1 MQGRVGQGPTL
12 TTIALAL
19 RLNVFDFAAC
29 AVFCPGWER
38 RNDMTKFG
46 IGQPVRRSE
55 DPRFLTGRGRYVG
68 DISLPRQ
75 AYGYVLR
82 SPHAHARLHRVET
95 AAARAAP
102 GVLAVLT
109 GADAAA
115 EKLGG
120 IPVAVT
126 PSAWGGPPG
135 YQPVHPVL
143 VRERARHVGDPVAF
157 IVAETLSQAR
167 DAAELVEIDYEVLP
181 AVVDT
186 AAAAKPGV
194 PLVWDD
200 AANNTA
206 YAMERGSK
214 AAADAAFA
222 AAAHVTRLAL
232 VNNRLCANALEP
244 RASLGDYESWSGRFT
259 LFTSSQGPH
268 KLRPILARAV
278 FRKPDRDFRIVCPD
292 VGGGFGMKGGVYPE
306 DVLVLWAARRLGRP
320 VSWVADRAESL
331 MSDSHGRDAVSEA
344 ALALDKN
351 GKFLGLRVRTD
362 YALGAYL
369 SLSSAVPA
377 ALGSL
382 AYVNVYDIP
391 AVHVALRGVFTHT
404 TWTGPYRGA
413 GKPEAVHVIERL
425 IDTAAREMK
434 IDPAELR
441 RRNFIPPERMPCKT
455 PLNLVYDSGSF
466 AAVMEKALEIADW
479 RSFAGRRTMSEA
491 AGKRRGIGLAYFIEI
506 AAPFNDRM
514 EIRFDDG
521 GNVTILAGTHSHG
534 QGHETVYAQMAT
546 EWLGVPFETVRVVQG
561 DTDVVGF
568 GRGTYGSRSMAIGG
582 SALKS
587 AADLIIEKA
596 RDMAAHVLEAA
607 PVDLGFADGKFSVTG
622 TDRAIGLVD
631 IARRSYAPV
640 GWPAAFGIGLEAVG
654 GFSPTAP
661 NFPNGCHVCEV
672 EIDPETGKVEIA
684 RFTAVDDSGV
694 IINPLLFE
702 GQIHGGIAMGIGQA
716 LLEKVAYESSS
727 GQLLSGSFLDYG
739 MPRADDMP
747 SFHLDE
753 LGTACKTNP
762 LGVKGAGESGTVGA
776 PPAVINA
783 IVDALAS
790 YGVVDVEMPA
800 TPERVWQA
808 IKGAK
813 QQ

>member
-1 MQGRVGQGPTL
+1 MRGAAGQGSAL
-12 TTIALAL
+12 TAVGVI
-19 RLNVFDFAAC
+19 RKLNVFDFVVR
-29 AVFCPGWER
+29 AVFYPGRER
-38 RNDMTKFG
+38 RSDMTKFG
-46 IGQPVRRSE
+46 IGQPVPRSE

-68 DISLPRQ
+68 DINLPRQ

-82 SPHAHARLHRVET
+82 SPHAHARLQRIET
-95 AAARAAP
+95 AAATSAP

-115 EKLGG
+115 DKLGG
-120 IPVAVT
+120 IPVLVT
-126 PSAWGGPPG
+126 PAAFGGPPG
-135 YQPVHPVL
+135 YQPVCPVL
-143 VRERARHVGDPVAF
+143 VRERARHVGDAVAF
-157 IVAETLSQAR
+157 IVAETLAQAR

-181 AVVDT
+181 AVVET
-186 AAAAKPGV
+186 AAAAMPGA

-206 YAMERGSK
+206 YAMERGNK

-222 AAAHVTRLAL
+222 VAAHVTRLAL

-278 FRKPDRDFRIVCPD
+278 FGKPDRDFRVVCPD

-320 VSWVADRAESL
+320 VIWVADRAESL
-331 MSDSHGRDAVSEA
+331 MSDSHGRDAVSA
-344 ALALDKN
+344 AELALDEN

-413 GKPEAVHVIERL
+413 GKPEAVRVIERL
-425 IDTAAREMK
+425 IDTAAREMA

-441 RRNFIPPERMPCKT
+441 RRNFIAPERMPCKT
-455 PLNLVYDSGSF
+455 SLNLVYDSGSF
-466 AAVMEKALEIADW
+466 AAVMEKALAAADW
-479 RSFAGRRTMSEA
+479 SGFARRRTTSQA

-521 GNVTILAGTHSHG
+521 GNVTVLAGTHSHG
-534 QGHETVYAQMAT
+534 QGHETVYAQMVSQ
-546 EWLGVPFETVRVVQG
+546 WLGVPFETIRVVQG

-596 RDMAAHVLEAA
+596 RAMAAHLLEAA
-607 PVDLGFADGKFSVTG
+607 PVDLGFDDGKFTVTG
-622 TDRAIGLVD
+622 TDRTIGLVD
-631 IARRSYAPV
+631 VARRSYAPV
-640 GWPAAFGIGLEAVG
+640 GWPGAFGIGLEAVG

-672 EIDPETGKVEIA
+672 EIDPETGQVEIA
-684 RFTAVDDSGV
+684 RFTAVGDSGV

-716 LLEKVAYESSS
+716 LLEKVAYDAAS
-727 GQLLSGSFLDYG
+727 GQLLSGSFLDYA
-739 MPRADDMP
+739 MPRAHDMP

-776 PPAVINA
+776 PPAVLNA
-783 IVDALAS
+783 IVDALAPF
-790 YGVVDVEMPA
+790 GIVDVEMPA
-800 TPERVWQA
+800 TAERVWRA
-808 IKGAK
+808 IQRSRVA
-813 QQ
+813 